1 MCAIVITFNA
11 SENKNSVCCLI
22 NEAININDFCKGLLC
37 VCVYEVHIYVECQ
50 EREQFE
56 EAKID

>member
-1 MCAIVITFNA
+1 M
-11 SENKNSVCCLI
+11 KQLI
-22 NEAININDFCKGLLC
+22 LMIFARDSC

-56 EAKID
+56 EAKIY